1 MIAAKGKGGARASG
15 EQARA
20 GFGPRA
26 TGRVVFGQMGSLD
39 LRKMGQMGA
48 GMTFRTGAGLIL
60 LAGLVWSTQ
69 GLFLR
74 LIVEAQSW
82 PVLAWRSLGLILALA
97 AYVGYVSKGQVWAAV
112 ASVGR
117 SGVLGGLSLVLAFGG
132 AIYGMQTTSVA
143 SAVVLFSA
151 SPFFAALIGWA
162 LLSERVPVATWAAIA
177 LAAIGIAVMV
187 GGQIDMR
194 GVWGNF
200 AALLS
205 ALGFGAFSV
214 ALRAGHGTLRADTG
228 HFPIVL
234 LAGIFSAITGVVL
247 SLATGQDLTPPP
259 SDIGLALFMG
269 AITLAG
275 GMILYTFGT
284 RIVPAATATLLS
296 QVEVILGPFWVWLF
310 LGEAFSRATAIGGAL
325 VLAALALNIFAAS
338 QKAR

>member
-1 MIAAKGKGGARASG
+1 MAK
-15 EQARA
+15 
-20 GFGPRA
+20 
-26 TGRVVFGQMGSLD
+26 
-39 LRKMGQMGA
+39 MGA

-74 LIVEAQSW
+74 LVVEAQSW
-82 PVLAWRSLGLILALA
+82 PVLAWRSLGLIVALA
-97 AYVGYVSKGQVWAAV
+97 AYVGFVSKGQVWAAV

-117 SGVLGGLSLVLAFGG
+117 SGVFGGLSLVLAFGG
-132 AIYGMQTTSVA
+132 AIYSMQTTSVA

-151 SPFFAALIGWA
+151 SPFFAALIGRA
-162 LLSERVPVATWAAIA
+162 LLGERVPAATWAAIA
-177 LAAIGIAVMV
+177 LAAMGIAVMV

-205 ALGFGAFSV
+205 AFGFGAFSV
-214 ALRAGHGTLRADTG
+214 ALRAGHSVALRAGHSNLRADTG
-228 HFPIVL
+228 HFPVVL
-234 LAGIFSAITGVVL
+234 LAGIFSAITGVAL
-247 SLATGQDLTPPP
+247 ALATGQDLTPPP

-269 AITLAG
+269 VVTLAG
-275 GMILYTFGT
+275 GMILYTLGT
-284 RIVPAATATLLS
+284 RVVPAATATLLS

-325 VLAALALNIFAAS
+325 VLAALMLNIAAS
-338 QKAR
+338 SRRPS

>member
-1 MIAAKGKGGARASG
+1 
-15 EQARA
+15 
-20 GFGPRA
+20 
-26 TGRVVFGQMGSLD
+26 
-39 LRKMGQMGA
+39 MGQMGA

-162 LLSERVPVATWAAIA
+162 LLGERVPVATWAAIA